1 MQTEI
6 TGLSGIEHPIIMGG
20 NAMNN
25 SQKWDTTGKIVA
37 LAVFV
42 GLVLDGM
49 DLQMLSLA
57 LPQIMK
63 DGHVSSVMAGALAT
77 WTFMG
82 MGVGGIFGGW
92 VSDRF
97 GRVRVVWWS
106 IAIFSVLTSLIAVT
120 SGYWQVAVLR
130 FLSGLGLGGLY
141 SIGNLLAAEYAPTRI
156 RTTVGG
162 LMQAG
167 WSVGYIAAAI
177 LSSYILPNLGWRP
190 LFAVAIIPG
199 AIALV
204 LLRGVKD
211 PPSWFAARDAAKQ
224 AGKMENEFRL
234 IWANRTMRLTLIF
247 WMITSI
253 MLQFGYY
260 GCVSWLPSYL
270 VKDLGVDLKSMGW
283 YVAATYTSMI
293 TGKLIAGYL
302 ADKLG
307 RKALWLI
314 VHIGT
319 AAALPLVVKYANAG
333 NVAYMLLIF
342 GFFYGAPWAIAAT
355 YMNESY
361 PTIVRGTGASI
372 SHNAGRIGSML
383 SPLAIGF
390 MATQYSIGA
399 GIALLGIAY
408 FIAGV
413 VPGIWIKEKMYDPK
427 AGESTVETIALA
439 SEAIKAPVS

>member
-1 MQTEI
+1 MSNLE
-6 TGLSGIEHPIIMGG
+6 
-20 NAMNN
+20 
-25 SQKWDTTGKIVA
+25 KWDTTGKIVA

-49 DLQMLSLA
+49 DLQMLSLS

-63 DGHVSSVMAGALAT
+63 EGHVSSVMAGALAT
-77 WTFMG
+77 WTFVG
-82 MGVGGIFGGW
+82 MGLGGIFGGW

-106 IAIFSVLTSLIAVT
+106 IAIFSALTSSIALT

-130 FLSGLGLGGLY
+130 FLSGLGLGALF

-167 WSVGYIAAAI
+167 WSVGYVAAAV

-199 AIALV
+199 IVALW
-204 LLRGVKD
+204 LLQGVTD
-211 PPSWFAARDAAKQ
+211 PPSWFAARDATKH
-224 AGKMENEFRL
+224 AGKTKNEFGI
-234 IWANRTMRLTLIF
+234 IWADRTMRFTLMF

-253 MLQFGYY
+253 VLQFGYY

-270 VKDLGVDLKSMGW
+270 VKDLGVNLKSMGW

-307 RKALWLI
+307 RKTLWLI
-314 VHIGT
+314 VCLGT
-319 AAALPLVVKYANAG
+319 AVALPLVVKYANGG

-342 GFFYGAPWAIAAT
+342 GLFYGAPWAIAAT

-361 PTIVRGTGASI
+361 PTIVRGTGASL
-372 SHNAGRIGSML
+372 SHNAGRIGAMT
-383 SPLAIGF
+383 SPLVIGF

-399 GIALLGIAY
+399 GIAMLGIAY

-413 VPGIWIKEKMYDPK
+413 IPGIWIKEKMYDPK
-427 AGESTVETIALA
+427 AGESSVETVAIAVETI
-439 SEAIKAPVS
+439 KAPGR